1 MSTAQEQRNEQSS
14 RLDRIETK
22 LDAMSEAIISLAR
35 AEEKISTLMEIQKQQ
50 GAQILA
56 VINRIE
62 RLDDMVRTN
71 AQTVTVI
78 NKIFWIVLAAAAA
91 SIAGMLFIQ

>member
-1 MSTAQEQRNEQSS
+1 MSTAQDQRNEQSS

-22 LDAMSEAIISLAR
+22 LDSMSDAIISLAR

-62 RLDDMVRTN
+62 TLDGMVRDN
-71 AQTVTVI
+71 QSTVNVI
-78 NKIFWIVLAAAAA
+78 NKIFWIVLTASAAA
-91 SIAGMLFIQ
+91 IAGMLFIQ

>member
-1 MSTAQEQRNEQSS
+1 MSTVKEQRLEQSN

-22 LDAMSEAIISLAR
+22 LDSMSEAIISLAR
-35 AEEKISTLMEIQKQQ
+35 AEEKIYTLMDIQKQQ

-62 RLDDMVRTN
+62 RLDDMVRAN
-71 AQTVTVI
+71 AQTVSVI
-78 NKIFWIVLAAAAA
+78 NKIFWIVLTAGAAA
-91 SIAGMLFIQ
+91 IAGMLFI

>member
-1 MSTAQEQRNEQSS
+1 M
-14 RLDRIETK
+14 D
-22 LDAMSEAIISLAR
+22 
-35 AEEKISTLMEIQKQQ
+35 IQKQQ

-71 AQTVTVI
+71 AQTVSVI
-78 NKIFWIVLAAAAA
+78 NKLFWIVLTATAAT
-91 SIAGMLFIQ
+91 IAGMLFIQ

>member
-1 MSTAQEQRNEQSS
+1 MS
-14 RLDRIETK
+14 D
-22 LDAMSEAIISLAR
+22 AIISLAR

-62 RLDDMVRTN
+62 TLDGMVRDN
-71 AQTVTVI
+71 QSTVNVI
-78 NKIFWIVLAAAAA
+78 NKIFWIVLTAAAAA
-91 SIAGMLFIQ
+91 IAGMLFIK

>member
-1 MSTAQEQRNEQSS
+1 MSTAKEQRSEQAI

-22 LDAMSEAIISLAR
+22 LDSMSEAIISLAR
-35 AEEKISTLMEIQKQQ
+35 AEEKIYTLMDIQKQQ

-62 RLDDMVRTN
+62 RLDDMVRAN
-71 AQTVTVI
+71 AQTVSVI
-78 NKIFWIVLAAAAA
+78 NKIFWIVLTAGAAA
-91 SIAGMLFIQ
+91 IAGMLFI

>member
-1 MSTAQEQRNEQSS
+1 MSTVQQQRDEQAG
-14 RLDRIETK
+14 RLDRIESK
-22 LDAMSEAIISLAR
+22 LDSMSEAIISLAR
-35 AEEKISTLMEIQKQQ
+35 AEEKIYTLMDIQKQQ

-71 AQTVTVI
+71 AQTVSVI
-78 NKIFWIVLAAAAA
+78 NKIFWIALTAAAA

>member
-1 MSTAQEQRNEQSS
+1 MSTVQQQRDEQAV
-14 RLDRIETK
+14 RLDRIESK
-22 LDAMSEAIISLAR
+22 LDSMSEAIISLAR
-35 AEEKISTLMEIQKQQ
+35 AEEKIYTLMDIQKQQ

-71 AQTVTVI
+71 AQTVSVI
-78 NKIFWIVLAAAAA
+78 NKIFWIALTAAAA

>member
-1 MSTAQEQRNEQSS
+1 MSTVQQQRDEQAG
-14 RLDRIETK
+14 RLDRIESK
-22 LDAMSEAIISLAR
+22 LDSMSEAIISLAR
-35 AEEKISTLMEIQKQQ
+35 AEEKISTLMDIQKQQ

-71 AQTVTVI
+71 AQTVSVI
-78 NKIFWIVLAAAAA
+78 NKLFWIVLTATAAT
-91 SIAGMLFIQ
+91 IAGMLFIQ

>member
-1 MSTAQEQRNEQSS
+1 MSTVQQQRDEQAG
-14 RLDRIETK
+14 RLDRIESK
-22 LDAMSEAIISLAR
+22 LDSMSEAIISLAR
-35 AEEKISTLMEIQKQQ
+35 AEEKIYTLMDIQKQQ

-71 AQTVTVI
+71 AQTVSVI
-78 NKIFWIVLAAAAA
+78 NKLFWIVLTATAAT
-91 SIAGMLFIQ
+91 IAGMLFIQ